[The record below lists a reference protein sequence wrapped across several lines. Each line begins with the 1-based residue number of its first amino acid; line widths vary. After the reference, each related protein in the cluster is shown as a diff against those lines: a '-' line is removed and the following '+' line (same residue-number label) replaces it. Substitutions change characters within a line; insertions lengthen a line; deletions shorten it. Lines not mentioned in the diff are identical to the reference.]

1 MHKWELG
8 CISFQYEGNLTEV
21 CTCKNPAVRI
31 LCPPDPLLCC
41 SVLYTSP
48 FYFISSFSYSK
59 STLITSYND
68 RVTGSTLGLQ
78 RWQLK
83 TWFSPSSLWC
93 GKRISDAPEV
103 TLIAFWLRWIIQADV
118 YLLNPLNKRAL
129 PEIVFLPMLFLTSVR
144 EKRTAFLK
152 Q

>member
-59 STLITSYND
+59 STLITSCND
-68 RVTGSTLGLQ
+68 SHWKYSGFAVGSSKHGLAHL
-78 RWQLK
+78 RYDVGREYLTHLK
-83 TWFSPSSLWC
+83 LPSLHF
-93 GKRISDAPEV
+93 G
-103 TLIAFWLRWIIQADV
+103 
-118 YLLNPLNKRAL
+118 
-129 PEIVFLPMLFLTSVR
+129 
-144 EKRTAFLK
+144 
-152 Q
+152 